1 MSWRAGLTAIRA
13 YAVAGGGHLLRDTW
27 GLEQLQHLAQ
37 QQAQQAQLP
46 CRQRRGLDSLSGV
59 TFGGAKKRFN
69 SLNGGTFGTNKRNFD
84 EIDRTSFNSFTKK
97 NFDEIDRAGFDSFV
111 KRNPAAMPE
120 LDDLERPLYGIGL
133 AARLHHLQEQEQP

>member
-1 MSWRAGLTAIRA
+1 MEQMEQ
-13 YAVAGGGHLLRDTW
+13 VP
-27 GLEQLQHLAQ
+27 QLQRIVPQ
-37 QQAQQAQLP
+37 PP

-111 KRNPAAMPE
+111 KRNNPVGE
-120 LDDLERPLYGIGL
+120 LDDLERPLYGLSLSQGL
-133 AARLHHLQEQEQP
+133 ARLHHLQQQQEQP